1 MNIEE
6 IVEKIGVEKLAIAA
20 ANENLPPTK
29 STKPD
34 ANEEHIRQSF
44 IDGLFDEIKDINSK
58 IDNFKIMIKE
68 KIETAKKSIEV
79 GSKAA
84 KNFSHAAS
92 TLKTQKLRRTS

>member
-34 ANEEHIRQSF
+34 YNEDHIRQSF
-44 IDGLFDEIKDINSK
+44 IDALFNEIKDINSK
-58 IDNFKIMIKE
+58 KVFE
-68 KIETAKKSIEV
+68 K
-79 GSKAA
+79 
-84 KNFSHAAS
+84 
-92 TLKTQKLRRTS
+92 